1 MSRRRRTPL
10 PEDSDLASIEIEL
23 LLQGVYRRYGYDL
36 RGYDSAFVARRV
48 ARRVSAEGVESVSRL
63 CERLLRE
70 PELFGRF
77 ISDLSR
83 ADATL
88 FSPTSFWKS
97 FRRKVVPFLRT
108 YPSLRL
114 WSVEGSP
121 GEIYSLSIVVEEDV
135 PRNVR
140 IYATELHEGIVERA
154 ASGVLESSALRESA
168 RDYKESGGRRAL
180 SRFFDRDNGSAVL
193 SPALRNKIVFA
204 AHNVAMDG
212 PFQSFHAILARGV
225 LGAFNDP
232 LRERTLRF
240 LDQSLIPLGFLA
252 LGAGDEIRG
261 TPLEARYREVDR
273 PARLYQKVK
282 D

>member
-1 MSRRRRTPL
+1 MAKRRRTPAGV
-10 PEDSDLASIEIEL
+10 DSDLASIEIEL
-23 LLQGVYRRYGYDL
+23 LLQGIYRRYGYDL
-36 RGYDSAFVARRV
+36 RGYDPAFVARRV
-48 ARRVSAEGVESVSRL
+48 ARRVSAEGVETISRFS
-63 CERLLRE
+63 ERLLRE

-77 ISDLSR
+77 ISDLARS
-83 ADATL
+83 DASL
-88 FSPTSFWKS
+88 FTPTSFWKS
-97 FRRKVVPFLRT
+97 FRKKVVPFLRT
-108 YPSLRL
+108 YPTLRL

-140 IYATELHEGIVERA
+140 IYATELHQGLVERA
-154 ASGVLESSALRESA
+154 ASGVLERSSLRESA

-180 SRFFDRDNGSAVL
+180 SRFFEKDNGSAVL
-193 SPALRNKIVFA
+193 STALRRKIVFA

-252 LGAGDEIRG
+252 LGPEDEIG
-261 TPLEARYREVDR
+261 GSPLDGRYREVDR
-273 PARLYQKVK
+273 SARLYQKVK

>member
-1 MSRRRRTPL
+1 MARRRRPV

-23 LLQGVYRRYGYDL
+23 LLLAVHRRYGYDL
-36 RGYDSAFVARRV
+36 RGYDPVFVARRV
-48 ARRVSAEGVESVSRL
+48 ARRVSEEGVESISRL

-77 ISDLSR
+77 ISDLSQSDG
-83 ADATL
+83 AL
-88 FSPTSFWKS
+88 FTPTSFWKS

-108 YPSLRL
+108 YPTLRL

-121 GEIYSLSIVVEEDV
+121 GEIYSLSIMVEEDV

-180 SRFFDRDNGSAVL
+180 SRFFERDNGCAVL
-193 SPALRNKIVFA
+193 SPALRRKIVFA

-225 LGAFNDP
+225 LGTFNDP

-252 LGAGDEIRG
+252 LGPGDELRG
-261 TPLEARYREVDR
+261 SVLEPRYREVDR
-273 PARLYQKVK
+273 SARLYQKLK